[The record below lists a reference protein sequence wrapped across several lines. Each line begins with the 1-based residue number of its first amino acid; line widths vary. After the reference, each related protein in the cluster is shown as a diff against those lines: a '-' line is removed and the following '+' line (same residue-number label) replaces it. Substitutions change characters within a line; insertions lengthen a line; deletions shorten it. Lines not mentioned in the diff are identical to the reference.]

1 MKVVILAYITG
12 FLLLFGLLWFDSLLQ
27 IPFAVVVLFG
37 LLFSI
42 WLPVKKFKSG
52 KDNKK
57 RWVFLLPFILVC
69 LSIAI
74 VFLPMRDYK
83 VSFDHVLLASKRM
96 EFINEL
102 QTRHPPV
109 TGAVKLPHWWLSKDG
124 EAYVYQSDDQMMVG
138 FWVVRGM
145 LSPSWIVVYTTKD
158 TPPSEKDMLCDN
170 VEVIRKLSPHW
181 YYLHLD

>member
-102 QTRHPPV
+102 QVRFDELHELQV
-109 TGAVKLPHWWLSKDG
+109 VINEYHAELRRRQLCLIWAYLRGKLF
-124 EAYVYQSDDQMMVG
+124 A
-138 FWVVRGM
+138 
-145 LSPSWIVVYTTKD
+145 
-158 TPPSEKDMLCDN
+158 
-170 VEVIRKLSPHW
+170 
-181 YYLHLD
+181 

>member
-37 LLFSI
+37 LLFSV

-69 LSIAI
+69 LSIA
-74 VFLPMRDYK
+74 
-83 VSFDHVLLASKRM
+83 
-96 EFINEL
+96 NEL
-102 QTRHPPV
+102 QTRHLPV

-124 EAYVYQSDDQMMVG
+124 EAYVYQSDGQMMVG

>member
-1 MKVVILAYITG
+1 
-12 FLLLFGLLWFDSLLQ
+12 
-27 IPFAVVVLFG
+27 
-37 LLFSI
+37 
-42 WLPVKKFKSG
+42 
-52 KDNKK
+52 
-57 RWVFLLPFILVC
+57 
-69 LSIAI
+69 
-74 VFLPMRDYK
+74 MRDYK

-124 EAYVYQSDDQMMVG
+124 EAYVYQSDGQMMVG

-145 LSPSWIVVYTTKD
+145 LSPSWIVVYTTKN
-158 TPPSEKDMLCDN
+158 TPPSAKDMLCDN

>member
-12 FLLLFGLLWFDSLLQ
+12 FLLWFGLLWFDSLLQ
-27 IPFAVVVLFG
+27 IPFAIVVLFG
-37 LLFSI
+37 LLFSV
-42 WLPVKKFKSG
+42 WLPVKKFKLG

-57 RWVFLLPFILVC
+57 RWVFLLPFILIC

-74 VFLPMRDYK
+74 VFLPLRDYK
-83 VSFDHVLLASKRM
+83 VRFDHVLLASKRM

-102 QTRHPPV
+102 QTRLPV

-138 FWVVRGM
+138 FWIVRGM